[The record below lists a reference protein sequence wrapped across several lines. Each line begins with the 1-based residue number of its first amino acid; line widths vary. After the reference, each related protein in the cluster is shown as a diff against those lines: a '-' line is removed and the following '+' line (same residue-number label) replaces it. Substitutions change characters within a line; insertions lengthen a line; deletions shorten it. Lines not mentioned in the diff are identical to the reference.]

1 MAERCNP
8 VTERPAN
15 AVLPALVAARA
26 TVVSGRA
33 ECGILGGFIALVLQH
48 APGRLAA
55 AIEDAPTAP
64 RQTPLQQKSQKIA

>member
-26 TVVSGRA
+26 TAVVLNVV
-33 ECGILGGFIALVLQH
+33 ILGGFIALVLQH